1 MSIDFLFKLSWD
13 DRMSRSRDVVETI
26 ASFGAR
32 HRLDKTPDRV
42 RALAKLHIVDGITA
56 ILAGAQNQNGLS
68 LCGQVPCSNSSPSD
82 LIGDSGT
89 SSAQEAAF
97 INTLNGRISDLDD
110 IQTTEQSAY
119 GFLTHP
125 TVPVL
130 AATVAIGQAQ
140 NASGEA
146 LLNAYL
152 IGVEVATRLA
162 EEVDPDELRSGF
174 STTAVFGGIGALFA
188 VAKLKRLRL
197 REIRAA
203 VELWASAVNS
213 DRMQNPAATIAAW
226 REAHSARAAV
236 ESVLAAARC
245 VPGFI
250 SQITQTLPGLQH
262 KVPTVRDWGK
272 PPLILKPG
280 FAMRVLPCHPLMHPA
295 LDLTLA
301 IVNLHGLSPSE
312 ILGIDV
318 DIPAFAAEALSLDA
332 PANNIELRR
341 NLPFAVALAAAKGH
355 VQSNDFKQFPRQKE
369 LRALISRVVCRASE
383 NSDTWGMTR
392 AQTRVRVR
400 LHSRRI
406 IEMRTDVAKGAP
418 QKPFS
423 EIELFHKF
431 FQYAIPI
438 YGEAKSEQLLNRLWL
453 IDEAPSVSGLCRFD
467 KPWPSDLE
475 LRERPGYDP
484 HDHGREHHAHLGHDD
499 HDHFHNHPTD
509 HSHDSKSGEVA
520 AE

>member
-1 MSIDFLFKLSWD
+1 
-13 DRMSRSRDVVETI
+13 MSRSRDIVETI

-32 HRLDKTPDRV
+32 HRFDKTPDRV

-56 ILAGAQNQNGLS
+56 ILAGSQNHIGRS
-68 LCGQVPCSNSSPSD
+68 LCGPIPCSISSPSD
-82 LIGDSGT
+82 LIGHSGA
-89 SSAQEAAF
+89 SGAQNAAF

-130 AATVAIGQAQ
+130 AATLAIAQ
-140 NASGEA
+140 EQNDSGET

-152 IGVEVATRLA
+152 IGVEIAARLA
-162 EEVDPDELRSGF
+162 EEADPDELRDGF
-174 STTAVFGGIGALFA
+174 STTVVFSGIGALFA

-197 REIRAA
+197 HEIRAA
-203 VELWASAVNS
+203 IDLWVSAVNS

-236 ESVLAAARC
+236 EAVLAASRG
-245 VPGFI
+245 VSEFTGRIP
-250 SQITQTLPGLQH
+250 QTFPGLQN
-262 KVPTVRDWGK
+262 KVPAVRDWGK

-301 IVNLHGLSPSE
+301 IVNLHGLSPAE
-312 ILGIDV
+312 MLGIDV
-318 DIPAFAAEALSLDA
+318 EIPAFAAEALSLNP
-332 PANNIELRR
+332 PANNVELRR

-355 VQSNDFKQFPRQKE
+355 VQSSDFKQFPRQKA
-369 LRALISRVVCRASE
+369 LRALISRVDCRSSK

-400 LHSRRI
+400 LHNQRI
-406 IEMRTDVAKGAP
+406 IEMKTDVAKGAP

-431 FQYAIPI
+431 FQYALPI

-467 KPWPSDLE
+467 KPWPSDME

-499 HDHFHNHPTD
+499 HDHFHDHPTD
-509 HSHDSKSGEVA
+509 HSHSPKSGEVA